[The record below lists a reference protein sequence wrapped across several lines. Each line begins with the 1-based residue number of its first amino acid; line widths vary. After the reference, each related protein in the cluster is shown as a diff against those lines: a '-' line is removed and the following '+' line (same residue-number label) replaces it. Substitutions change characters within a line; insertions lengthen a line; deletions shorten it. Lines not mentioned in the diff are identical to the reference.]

1 MAPSVADG
9 HDEWSLLGPAIE
21 ALPIPFAVLD
31 REETVLAANRAWR
44 AFADSDAGEADSD
57 ALGAAYREVAAAA
70 DDDHAGRLSE
80 GLRAV
85 LDGERSRF
93 ELAYPRHSASS
104 DRWYLLRAAPFTAD
118 GSRFVAVAHVDIT
131 ERKAREAALRRAHD
145 VCTDPSRTFSEQVDA
160 LLELGCEVL
169 GTPFGTLSHVHG
181 DEYVF
186 EAVTAPPEVDLA
198 PGETT
203 LTDSLPVCKHV
214 VDHRE
219 PLALS
224 DVAAQAPALEDP
236 EWGIES
242 YVGAPVVVAGDV
254 YGTFCFYGQEP
265 AAREYA
271 QWDLTFVRILADWV
285 SYELERR
292 RHAEQLDALNTAFP
306 DPSFVVDAEGR
317 YLDCLTVPE
326 ELDRIVDDAGSLLGK
341 TLHDVLPDATA
352 DSLLSTVREA
362 ITTDSFQSVEYRL
375 DAPVG
380 ELWFEARVAPLES
393 GKYDPDTAIVVAR
406 DITDYKERQAALE
419 RQRDE
424 LEQLQRL
431 NALGREIM
439 KALQG
444 TTTREAIEAAVCD
457 HLTQSD
463 LYRAVWVG
471 TRESESTVEPV
482 AAAGVPDDSLETV
495 STHEHRLATD
505 ALATDEV
512 VVVDDLTAV
521 ARRSSVETDAPPVRD
536 HSSVAAVPL
545 TTGETTF
552 GVLLVYAPV
561 GDVIGEREAAI
572 LADLG
577 QVIALAIQRVNSQRS
592 LLSATAIELEFRIT
606 DSTSVYA
613 DVSAQFDC
621 VLALERRVPTSDGTR
636 LNYVRVHDA
645 DPVAVCRALAAAS
658 GVEACSVVQEATAD
672 RSALLE
678 VAFAAVEASPLDVL
692 SDYGGAVTRAIAERG
707 DLLFSA
713 ELAPETDV
721 RAVVEAI
728 REIEPTLELR
738 SKQYLDQPVTTIS
751 DFQTQVRDRL
761 TPKQATALQ
770 TAYARGYYDWP
781 RESSAEELAETLGIS
796 APTLHYRLRKAHD
809 TVMASLFERDEGD

>member
-21 ALPIPFAVLD
+21 ALPIPFAVID
-31 REETVLAANRAWR
+31 PEETVLAANRAWR
-44 AFADSDAGEADSD
+44 EFAGPDGRPTESD
-57 ALGAAYREVAAAA
+57 ALGVAYREVAAAA
-70 DDDHAGRLSE
+70 DGDHAGRVSD

-85 LDGERSRF
+85 LEGERSQV
-93 ELAYPRHSASS
+93 ELAYPRHSPSS
-104 DRWYLLRAAPFTAD
+104 GRWYLLRAAPFTVD
-118 GSRFVAVAHVDIT
+118 GTRFVAVAHVDIT
-131 ERKAREAALRRAHD
+131 ERKAREEALQRAHD
-145 VCTDPSRTFSEQVDA
+145 ICTDADRTFAEQVDA
-160 LLELGCEVL
+160 LLEFGCEVL
-169 GTPFGTLSHVHG
+169 GTDFGTLSHVHG

-186 EAVTAPPEVDLA
+186 EAVTAPPGVDLK

-203 LTDSLPVCKHV
+203 LTDALPVCQHV

-236 EWGIES
+236 EWGIAN
-242 YVGAPVVVAGDV
+242 YVGAPIVVDGDV

-265 AAREYA
+265 AAREYT
-271 QWDLTFVRILADWV
+271 QWDLTFVRILADWA

-292 RHAEQLDALNTAFP
+292 RHADQLDALNTAFP

-326 ELDRIVDDAGSLLGK
+326 ALDRIVDDADSLLGK

-352 DSLLSTVREA
+352 DSLLSTVRDA
-362 ITTDSFQSVEYRL
+362 ISTDSFQSVEYRL
-375 DAPVG
+375 DAPAG
-380 ELWFEARVAPLES
+380 ELWFEARVAPLDG

-406 DITDYKERQAALE
+406 DITEYKERQAALE

-431 NALGREIM
+431 NVLGREIM

-444 TTTREAIEAAVCD
+444 ATTREAIEAAVCD
-457 HLTQSD
+457 HLTRSD
-463 LYRAVWVG
+463 LYRSVWVA

-482 AAAGVPDDSLETV
+482 AAAGVPGDSLETV
-495 STHEHRLATD
+495 SPHEHRLATD

-521 ARRSSVETDAPPVRD
+521 AQRSSVETDAPLVRD

-552 GVLLVYAPV
+552 GALLVYAPV
-561 GDVIGEREAAI
+561 GDAIGEREAEI
-572 LADLG
+572 LGDLG

-606 DSTSVYA
+606 DSDSIYA
-613 DVSAQFDC
+613 DVSAEFDC

-645 DPVAVCRALAAAS
+645 DPVAVCRALAAS
-658 GVEACSVVQEATAD
+658 GEVDACAVVQEATTD

-678 VAFAAVEASPLDVL
+678 VTFDAIDASPLDVL
-692 SDYGGAVTRAIAERG
+692 SDYGSAVTRAVAESG

-728 REIEPTLELR
+728 REIEPTVELR
-738 SKQYLDQPVTTIS
+738 SKQYLDQPVTTVS
-751 DFQTQVRDRL
+751 DFQTQVRERL

-809 TVMASLFERDEGD
+809 TVMASLFERDDGD